1 MVRRLNTILRST
13 IFRVTCVLLSVLN
26 LSTFSTVCKAQVR
39 VEVSGVGTTQF
50 PVALANFAGD
60 ANQSSL
66 LNKIISSDLVRSGL
80 FKTIDAPNGVNENS
94 ALNFSDLRASGA
106 DAILAGSVNKL
117 ADGRF
122 DIRYRLSDT
131 ARQTSLIGESI
142 TVAPADLRLAA
153 HRIADSVYE
162 KLTGDKGIFST
173 RIAFVSKQGPRY
185 RLIIADWDG
194 DNMQEALNSGEPI
207 ISPKWSFD
215 GKKLAYVSFENKKPV
230 VYSHSVNGGQRVV
243 MANFKGSNSAPAW
256 SPDGRTLAVTLT
268 QEGLSQIYL
277 IGSEGN
283 AKRLTQ
289 SNSIDTEPVFSP
301 DGKFVFFTSD
311 RGGSPQIYRIP
322 AGGGEVT
329 RVTFSGTYNVSPRL
343 SPEGSRL
350 VFITRRDGRY
360 LVAVRDLASGAEQ
373 IVSDTGREESP
384 SYSPNGKWI
393 LYTTQNAGKDSLIAV
408 SSDGRVKQRLTSSA
422 DIREPSWGPFLK

>member
-1 MVRRLNTILRST
+1 MPSRFNSITTKFVTMITIGL
-13 IFRVTCVLLSVLN
+13 FGVLGLCVSLQ
-26 LSTFSTVCKAQVR
+26 TMAQVR
-39 VEVSGVGTTQF
+39 VDVSGVGTTQF
-50 PVALANFAGD
+50 PVALAPFAGD
-60 ANQSSL
+60 SALTST
-66 LNKIISSDLVRSGL
+66 LNSIVSSDLVRSGS
-80 FKTIDAPNGVNENS
+80 FKTIDAPNGLNENS
-94 ALNFSDLRASGA
+94 SINFADIRAAGA
-106 DAILAGSVNKL
+106 DAILVGSVNKL
-117 ADGRF
+117 ADGRL

-131 ARQTSLIGESI
+131 ARQSSLIGESL
-142 TVAPADLRLAA
+142 TVAPADLRLAG
-153 HRIADSVYE
+153 HRIADAIYE
-162 KLTGDKGIFST
+162 KLTGEKGIFST
-173 RIAFVSKQGPRY
+173 RIAFVSKQSNRY
-185 RLIIADWDG
+185 RLNIADWDG
-194 DNMQEALNSGEPI
+194 ENIQVALNSAEPI

-230 VYSHSVNGGQRVV
+230 VYSHSINGGQRTI

-277 IGSEGN
+277 ITGEGN

-301 DGKFVFFTSD
+301 DGKFVYFTSD

-322 AGGGEVT
+322 AGGGEVA
-329 RVTFSGTYNVSPRL
+329 RVTFSGSYNVSPRL
-343 SPEGSRL
+343 SPEGTRL

-360 LVAVRDLASGAEQ
+360 LVAVKDLAGGAEQ
-373 IVSDTGREESP
+373 VISDTGREESP
-384 SYSPNGKWI
+384 SYAPNGKWI
-393 LYTTQNAGKDSLIAV
+393 LYTTQNAGRDSLIAV

>member
-1 MVRRLNTILRST
+1 MHHRFESVFKFLFALTAGTFLAAS
-13 IFRVTCVLLSVLN
+13 VT
-26 LSTFSTVCKAQVR
+26 AQVR
-39 VEVSGVGTTQF
+39 VDVSGVGTTQF
-50 PVALANFAGD
+50 PVALATFAGD
-60 ANQSSL
+60 TSL
-66 LNKIISSDLVRSGL
+66 SNTLNSIVSSDLVRSGS
-80 FKTIDAPNGVNENS
+80 FKTLDAPGGLNENS
-94 ALNFSDLRASGA
+94 ALNFAELRSAGA
-106 DAILAGSVNKL
+106 DAILVGSINKL
-117 ADGRF
+117 ADGRL

-131 ARQTSLIGESI
+131 SRQSSLIGESLTI
-142 TVAPADLRLAA
+142 APADLRLAG
-153 HRIADSVYE
+153 HRIADAIYE
-162 KLTGDKGIFST
+162 KLTGEKGIFST
-173 RIAFVSKQGPRY
+173 RIAFVSKQANRF
-185 RLIIADWDG
+185 RLNIADWDG
-194 DNMQEALNSGEPI
+194 DNIQVALNSAEPI

-230 VYSHSVNGGQRVV
+230 VYSHNINGGQRTV

-277 IGSEGN
+277 LGGDGN

-301 DGKFVFFTSD
+301 DGKFVYFTSD
-311 RGGSPQIYRIP
+311 RGGAPQIYRIP

-343 SPEGSRL
+343 SPDGSRL

-373 IVSDTGREESP
+373 LVSDAGREESP
-384 SYSPNGKWI
+384 SYAPNGKWI
-393 LYTTQNAGKDSLIAV
+393 LYTTQSGGKDSLIAV